1 MALEHI
7 TEVTGTVVVVPG
19 DDIDTDRIIPA
30 RFLRCVTF
38 DGLGEHLFRDERSD
52 EKGASKGH
60 PLDDPRFSGAEIM
73 LSGRNFGCG
82 SSREHAP
89 QSIRRA
95 GIRAIIAE
103 NFAEIFL
110 GNSTT
115 LGMICAE
122 VTPEVAK
129 ALAARI
135 ESDPKLTVTI
145 SLKDLEITAGEY
157 AASFVMAESAR
168 DALMNGKWDPLNELL
183 SAKERV
189 RSLEANL
196 PY

>member
-30 RFLRCVTF
+30 RFLRCVPF
-38 DGLGEHLFRDERSD
+38 AGLGEHLFRDERSD
-52 EKGASKGH
+52 ENGASKGH